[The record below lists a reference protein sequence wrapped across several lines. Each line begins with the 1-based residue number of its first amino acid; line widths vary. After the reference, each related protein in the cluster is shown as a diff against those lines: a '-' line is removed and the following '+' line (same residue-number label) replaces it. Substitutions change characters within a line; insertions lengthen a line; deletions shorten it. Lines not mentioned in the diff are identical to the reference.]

1 MPGTVVRSLAPDGGG
16 GVMLGDDRELEDE
29 LRAQLPEGSRPA
41 ERWCQRSADT
51 AESAQDAEC
60 SQRLHSSTLRL
71 GRGAEGLPGDRP
83 PPSSAW
89 AASRASRCAST
100 TEGSSGPRNSGAI
113 PGRKGIPT

>member
-29 LRAQLPEGSRPA
+29 LRAQLPEGGRPA

-83 PPSSAW
+83 PPVLGLGGLQGI
-89 AASRASRCAST
+89 
-100 TEGSSGPRNSGAI
+100 EAI
-113 PGRKGIPT
+113 PGRKRIPT